1 MDEQEVRRLNE
12 LERRLDERRMGR
24 GRRASDSR
32 PIVADNI
39 RFSMRDFV
47 MLLSGIAFLV
57 GGFYTFSKQIDG
69 QNADNV
75 LKRELL
81 ATHVQNLEN
90 NYSKID
96 VKLESVAN
104 HIDDLERTTSQVYQ
118 KLMDHDTHKK

>member
-1 MDEQEVRRLNE
+1 MDEQEVLRLNE
-12 LERRLDERRMGR
+12 LERRLDERRTGR
-24 GRRASDSR
+24 GRRESDTR
-32 PIVADNI
+32 PVVADNI
-39 RFSMRDFV
+39 KFSMKDFM
-47 MLLSGIAFLV
+47 MLISGLVFLAS
-57 GGFYTFSKQIDG
+57 GFYAFSKQLDS

-90 NYSKID
+90 SYSKID

-118 KLMDHDTHKK
+118 KLMDHDAHKK